1 MKQKIDYPLFY
12 GVDEIERYHAVFRN
26 YSIMCTYEK
35 QLLIEFETKLDAI
48 QYRMSLYQASATD
61 APKDIVA
68 EWDRVLNIVS
78 TLKKE
83 LNEKNQ

>member
-1 MKQKIDYPLFY
+1 M
-12 GVDEIERYHAVFRN
+12 
-26 YSIMCTYEK
+26 STYEK

-48 QYRMSLYQASATD
+48 QYRLGLYQANATD

-83 LNEKNQ
+83 LNEENQ

>member
-1 MKQKIDYPLFY
+1 M
-12 GVDEIERYHAVFRN
+12 
-26 YSIMCTYEK
+26 STYEK

-48 QYRMSLYQASATD
+48 QYRQASVTD

-83 LNEKNQ
+83 LNNEKN

>member
-1 MKQKIDYPLFY
+1 
-12 GVDEIERYHAVFRN
+12 
-26 YSIMCTYEK
+26 MCTYEK
-35 QLLIEFETKLDAI
+35 QILIEFETKLDAI
-48 QYRMSLYQASATD
+48 QYRMGLYQASATD

-83 LNEKNQ
+83 LNNEKNQ